1 MNQQD
6 VCCRVINK
14 LLNQLMKNEYNYDFV
29 FYLNPVQHLM
39 NKKLNSDFYMIEEI
53 VSINLKSS
61 INMYQ
66 YDRLCKDLK
75 DCLNMFLPFV
85 ECSDFRK
92 INKVKLVIRQ
102 RVVSGILHQISP
114 TNLLQS

>member
-6 VCCRVINK
+6 LYCRIINK
-14 LLNQLMKNEYNYDFV
+14 LLNHLMKKKYNYDFV

-53 VSINLKSS
+53 VSINLKYS

-75 DCLNMFLPFV
+75 ECLNMILPYV
-85 ECSDFRK
+85 ECSDYRK

-102 RVVSGILHQISP
+102 QVVSGILHQISP
-114 TNLLQS
+114 KNLQQS

>member
-1 MNQQD
+1 MKQED
-6 VCCRVINK
+6 LYCRIINK
-14 LLNQLMKNEYNYDFV
+14 LLNQLMKKKYNYDFV

-39 NKKLNSDFYMIEEI
+39 NKKLNSDFYMIEEK

-75 DCLNMFLPFV
+75 ECLNNILPYV
-85 ECSDFRK
+85 ECSDYRK

-102 RVVSGILHQISP
+102 RVVSGTLPRTIP
-114 TNLLQS
+114 TN